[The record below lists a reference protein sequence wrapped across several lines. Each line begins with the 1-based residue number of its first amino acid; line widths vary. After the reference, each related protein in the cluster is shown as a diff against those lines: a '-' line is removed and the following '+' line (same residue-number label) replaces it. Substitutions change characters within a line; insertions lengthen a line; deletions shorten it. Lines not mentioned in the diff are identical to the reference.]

1 MENKKYDAKLTHLFA
16 HHSVAESTPYE
27 VLDKAYSEY
36 GHTVCVLALYQ
47 LLTTGRKLTRAMEHP
62 AALVETITGVFPPD
76 VKESAAEVMLL
87 MAKADI
93 DVLLAFVQRIVKPF
107 EDPMGQR
114 IPFLHP
120 NGDEEDVC
128 PVCGAEV
135 EYQGDRDIDY
145 NDGTEVSWECPVCK
159 AFGKALYH
167 DTFLQHEAV
176 MDGNGD
182 CVHDRV

>member
-1 MENKKYDAKLTHLFA
+1 MENKKYDAELTHLFA

-47 LLTTGRKLTRAMEHP
+47 LLTTGRELIRAMEHP

-107 EDPMGQR
+107 
-114 IPFLHP
+114 
-120 NGDEEDVC
+120 
-128 PVCGAEV
+128 
-135 EYQGDRDIDY
+135 
-145 NDGTEVSWECPVCK
+145 GTRWVS
-159 AFGKALYH
+159 ASRSFAL
-167 DTFLQHEAV
+167 TA
-176 MDGNGD
+176 MRRTSAP
-182 CVHDRV
+182 CVAPRSNIRATVTSTTTMVRR